1 MNTPDNIIAAQARI
15 ADFVHRTPL
24 MESTTLNAMLGH
36 RIVFKCENLQKIGAF
51 KVRGAMNTLLTLK
64 EQGALSERVTCFSS
78 GNHAQAVA
86 YGAKIL
92 GLKATIFIPQNAS
105 SLKIAATRAHGAEV
119 VVTGTRQEA
128 ESAVQAVIDQGAVFI
143 HPYDDDRV
151 MAGQGT
157 AALEAFQDG
166 PQKNVKAFDAVFAPC
181 GGGGLVS
188 GTYLAAQAA
197 SPATKV
203 FGVEPLKANDAA
215 RTLREGKIFKWD
227 QAPDTIADGV
237 RTLYV
242 SERTLVF
249 LKQAAGVLEV
259 SEDDIIYW
267 TQWLTHLLKLTI
279 EPTSAGCMAGVLQY
293 LRTQTEPQ
301 TVLVILSGGNVA
313 PETQRQIWAEDHLG
327 RLPGL

>member
-1 MNTPDNIIAAQARI
+1 MNTPQHIITAQTRLEGY
-15 ADFVHRTPL
+15 VHRTPL
-24 MESTTLNAMLGH
+24 MESATLNTMLGH
-36 RIVFKCENLQKIGAF
+36 RIIFKCENLQKIGAF

-64 EQGALSERVTCFSS
+64 EQGEMPDHVTCFSS

-86 YGAKIL
+86 YGAKTL

-119 VVTGTRQEA
+119 VVTKTRQEA
-128 ESAVQAVIDQGAVFI
+128 ESAVQAIIDQGAVFI

-166 PQKNVKAFDAVFAPC
+166 PQKNVKAFDAAFAPC

-197 SPATKV
+197 SPETKV

-215 RTLREGKIFKWD
+215 RTLRDGKIFKWD

-242 SERTLVF
+242 SERTLAF
-249 LKQAAGVLEV
+249 LKQTAGVLEV

-279 EPTSAGCMAGVLQY
+279 EPTSAGCMAGVMQY

-313 PETQRQIWAEDHLG
+313 PETQRQIWAEDRLG
-327 RLPGL
+327 TVPNI

>member
-1 MNTPDNIIAAQARI
+1 MNTPDHIIAAQSRI
-15 ADFVHRTPL
+15 AGFVHRTPL
-24 MESTTLNAMLGH
+24 MESGTLNAMLGH

-64 EQGALSERVTCFSS
+64 EQGAMPERVTCFSS

-92 GLKATIFIPQNAS
+92 GLKATIFIPQTAS
-105 SLKIAATRAHGAEV
+105 SLKVAATRAHGAEV
-119 VVTGTRQEA
+119 VVTKTRQEA

-166 PQKNVKAFDAVFAPC
+166 PAFSAVFAPC

-188 GTYLAAQAA
+188 GTWLAAQAT
-197 SPATKV
+197 SPETKV
-203 FGVEPLKANDAA
+203 FGVEPLNANDAA
-215 RTLREGKIFKWD
+215 RTLRDGKIFKWE

-242 SERTLVF
+242 SERTLAF
-249 LKQAAGVLEV
+249 LKQTAGVLEV

-279 EPTSAGCMAGVLQY
+279 EPTSAGCMAGVVAY
-293 LRTQTEPQ
+293 LRAQTTPQ

-313 PETQRQIWAEDHLG
+313 PETQAQIWAEDRLG
-327 RLPGL
+327 TVPCL

>member
-1 MNTPDNIIAAQARI
+1 MNTPDHIIAAQRRI
-15 ADFVHRTPL
+15 AGFVHRTPL
-24 MESTTLNAMLGH
+24 MESATLNAMLGH
-36 RIVFKCENLQKIGAF
+36 RIIFKCENLQKIGAF

-64 EQGALSERVTCFSS
+64 EQGAMPDHVTCFSS

-92 GLKATIFIPQNAS
+92 GLKATIFIPQTAS

-119 VVTGTRQEA
+119 VVTKTRQEA
-128 ESAVQAVIDQGAVFI
+128 ESAVKAVIDQGAAFI

-166 PQKNVKAFDAVFAPC
+166 PAFNAVFAPC

-203 FGVEPLKANDAA
+203 FGVEPLNANDAA
-215 RTLREGKIFKWD
+215 RTLRDGKIFKWD

-242 SERTLVF
+242 SERTLAF
-249 LKQAAGVLEV
+249 LKQTAGVLEV

-279 EPTSAGCMAGVLQY
+279 EPTSAGCMAGVVAY

-313 PETQRQIWAEDHLG
+313 PETQAQIWAEDRLG
-327 RLPGL
+327 TVPGL

>member
-1 MNTPDNIIAAQARI
+1 MNTPDHIIAAQRRI
-15 ADFVHRTPL
+15 AGFVHRTPL
-24 MESTTLNAMLGH
+24 MESGTLNAMLGH

-64 EQGALSERVTCFSS
+64 EQGAMPERVTCFSS

-92 GLKATIFIPQNAS
+92 GLKATIFIPQTAS
-105 SLKIAATRAHGAEV
+105 SLKIAATRAHGADV
-119 VVTGTRQEA
+119 VVTRTRQEA
-128 ESAVQAVIDQGAVFI
+128 EHAVQAVIDQGAAFI

-157 AALEAFQDG
+157 VALEAFQDG
-166 PQKNVKAFDAVFAPC
+166 PAFSAAFAPC

-203 FGVEPLKANDAA
+203 FGVEPLNANDAA
-215 RTLREGKIFKWD
+215 RTLRDGKIFKWE

-242 SERTLVF
+242 SERTLTF
-249 LKQAAGVLEV
+249 LKQTQGVLEV

-279 EPTSAGCMAGVLQY
+279 EPTSAGCMAGVVQY
-293 LRTQTEPQ
+293 LRTQTTPQ

-313 PETQRQIWAEDHLG
+313 PETQRQIWAEDRLG
-327 RLPGL
+327 TLPGL